1 MKVAINVPRDV
12 DIWKFHTGLIRAL
25 LARNID
31 VAVICSPGEY
41 RERVQSLGVIYIPVE
56 LERFLNPASDIKLLW
71 SFYHIFRREKFD
83 IVHNHT
89 HKPNIYGTLAA
100 KLAGVRTVLGSVH
113 GLGSVFNEVPGLKRK
128 VLMNLTLG
136 LYKFAFRFIDRVQ
149 FLNPDDLNFFVSSH
163 MVSRDKA
170 VLIKSIGVD
179 LDDYTPE
186 LVEPMYLENLRS
198 KLGIDHATQV
208 VTMVARAYWSKGV
221 REFVT
226 ATEMIGPIHRVK
238 FLLVGPTESGP
249 DAVPL
254 AYLKQHES
262 ETFRWLDFRDDIRE
276 LLALSD
282 VAVLPSYYPEGV
294 PRSLLEA
301 MAMGKPIVTTDNVG
315 CREVVDEGRN
325 GYLVPVRDSQ
335 ALAKAIGDLLGDEK
349 KRERFGRHSR
359 MKVEA
364 EFDEQ
369 SVVDRTLKLL
379 YAL

>member
-1 MKVAINVPRDV
+1 MKVAINTPRDF
-12 DIWKFHTGLIRAL
+12 DIWKFHTGLIEAL
-25 LARNID
+25 RARNIE

-56 LERFLNPASDIKLLW
+56 LERFVNPVSDIKLLW

-100 KLAGVRTVLGSVH
+100 KLAGVRTVLGSIH
-113 GLGSVFNEVPGLKRK
+113 GLGSVFNEVPGLKRRALK
-128 VLMNLTLG
+128 CMTMS
-136 LYKFAFRFIDRVQ
+136 LYAFAFRFVDRVQ
-149 FLNPDDLNFFVSSH
+149 FLNPDDLNFFVSSR
-163 MVSRDKA
+163 MLSRDKA
-170 VLIKSIGVD
+170 LFIKSIGVS
-179 LDDYTPE
+179 LGEYTPE
-186 LVEPMYLENLRS
+186 LVDPTVLENLRAE
-198 KLGIDHATQV
+198 LGIDHTTRV

-226 ATEMIGPIHRVK
+226 AAETIGAIHRTK
-238 FLLVGPTESGP
+238 FLLAGPTESGP

-262 ETFRWLDFRDDIRE
+262 ETFHWLNFRDDIRE

-282 VAVLPSYYPEGV
+282 VVVLPSYYPEGV

-301 MAMGKPIVTTDNVG
+301 MAMGKPIVTADSVG
-315 CREVVDEGRN
+315 CREVVEEGRN
-325 GYLVPVRDSQ
+325 GYLVPVRDGQ
-335 ALAKAIGDLLGDEK
+335 ALAKAIGDLLGDGR
-349 KRERFGRHSR
+349 KRERFGHYSR

-369 SVVDRTLKLL
+369 LVVDRTLKLL
-379 YAL
+379 YGL

>member
-1 MKVAINVPRDV
+1 MKVAINVPRDL
-12 DIWKFHTGLIRAL
+12 DIWKLHRGLIKAL
-25 LARNID
+25 LARNMD
-31 VAVICSPGEY
+31 VAVICTPGEY
-41 RERVQSLGVIYIPVE
+41 RERVQSLGVTYVPVE
-56 LERFLNPASDIKLLW
+56 LDRFINPFSDIKLLW
-71 SFYHIFRREKFD
+71 SLYHIFRREKFD

-89 HKPNIYGTLAA
+89 IKPNIYGTLAA
-100 KLAGVRTVLGSVH
+100 KLAGVKTVFCSVR
-113 GLGSVFNEVPGLKRK
+113 GRGSVFTEVSGLKRR
-128 VLMNLTLG
+128 VLKNITMG
-136 LYKFAFRFIDRVQ
+136 LYAFAFRFVDRVQ
-149 FLNPDDLNFFVSSH
+149 FLNPDDLNFFVSSRII
-163 MVSRDKA
+163 SRDKA
-170 VLIKSIGVD
+170 FLIKSSGVN
-179 LDDYTPE
+179 LGEYNPE
-186 LVEPMYLENLRS
+186 LVDPIVLANLRTE
-198 KLGIDHATQV
+198 LNIDHTTQV
-208 VTMVARAYWSKGV
+208 ITMVARAYWSKGV

-226 ATEMIGPIHRVK
+226 ATETIGPTHRVK

-262 ETFRWLDFRDDIRE
+262 ETFRWLSFRDDIRE

-301 MAMGKPIVTTDNVG
+301 MAMEKPIVTTDNVG

-325 GYLVPVRDSQ
+325 GYLVPVRDGQ
-335 ALAKAIGDLLGDEK
+335 ALAKAIGDLLSDEK

-379 YAL
+379 YGL